1 MSRCSVGYT
10 AGSLT
15 PVVACGWALGWQFG
29 TAGLLLAGL
38 LALPWLAWRY
48 DNATGHFLPLAVL
61 LVFAFVILALFIFL
75 MAVWLR

>member
-1 MSRCSVGYT
+1 M
-10 AGSLT
+10 
-15 PVVACGWALGWQFG
+15 PIMACASALALRFG
-29 TAGLLLAGL
+29 TAAVMLTGL

-61 LVFAFVILALFIFL
+61 VVFVFIILTLFVFL